1 MVTRVNMPKLGL
13 TMQRGQVLK
22 WFKNEGDKIEKDEPL
37 VEIETEKVVF
47 VVEARAAGILRKII
61 AKEGEVIGVGGLLGI
76 IADEDEE
83 ISQLIEDALRMEKV
97 ELPAPEPEI
106 RAEGRS
112 VSISEQIKASPR
124 AKKLAKER
132 GVDLILV
139 KGTGSMGQISEKDV
153 DVFLQSKIEKKKV
166 KETRPYIGVRKT
178 IGQRMSESLRV
189 SPQFTMTTDVDMDE
203 LVYVYKEIVPKIAAE
218 NGVNITY
225 TEMIAKI
232 VSEVLRRH
240 PLLNASL
247 DGDKILIYESI
258 NLGIAVASEQGLIVP
273 VILDTGTKA
282 LVEISR
288 DMKTLVEKVRSKT
301 LSLEDVTGGTFTI
314 SSLGMMDV
322 DTFTPIINPPESAI
336 LGIGKI
342 KERPI
347 ASDGNIIMKPVAQ
360 LSLTVDHRIVDGM
373 DASKFLQNLKR
384 AMEDP
389 YQSLGIWRFGQAR
402 AVWEDGMVV
411 RWQTRKF
418 KSFIDEPFELG
429 GTNQG
434 PNPVEEFMAAFA
446 SCFILMLKVAASA
459 RELLIDRIEASVQ
472 PDSIEN
478 ISHIHFDLLFHTQES
493 KETIEKLLTIAEK
506 LCPIHRV
513 IRKDIPID
521 FNLKVISPN
530 LVFSKNCGIAT
541 LKGKPSKAFF
551 H

>member
-22 WFKNEGDKIEKDEPL
+22 WFMNEGDKVEKDEPL

-83 ISQLIEDALRMEKV
+83 ISQLIEDALRMKKA

-106 RAEGRS
+106 RAEGKS
-112 VSISEQIKASPR
+112 LSISPHVKATPR
-124 AKKLAKER
+124 ARKLAKER
-132 GVDLILV
+132 GVDLTLV

-153 DVFLQSKIEKKKV
+153 EAFLQSKIEKKKV
-166 KETRPYIGVRKT
+166 RETRPYIGVRKT

-189 SPQFTMTTDVDMDE
+189 SPQFTMTTDVDMNE
-203 LVYVYKEIVPKIAAE
+203 LVCVYKEMVPILAAE

-232 VSEVLRRH
+232 VSEVLKRH

-258 NLGIAVASEQGLIVP
+258 NLGIAVAAEQGLIVP
-273 VILDTGTKA
+273 VLLDTGNKS
-282 LVEISR
+282 LIEISR
-288 DMKTLVEKVRSKT
+288 EMKTLVEKVRSKT
-301 LSLEDVTGGTFTI
+301 LILEDVTGGTFTL
-314 SSLGMMDV
+314 SSLGMFDV

-342 KERPI
+342 KEKPI
-347 ASDGNIIMKPVAQ
+347 ASDGNILTKPLAQ
-360 LSLTVDHRIVDGM
+360 LSLTVDHRIMDGM
-373 DASKFLQNLKR
+373 QASKFLQDLKR
-384 AMEDP
+384 VMEDP
-389 YQSLGIWRFGQAR
+389 YQSLGIWKFGLAK
-402 AVWEDGMVV
+402 AVSEDGMVV

-418 KSFIDEPFELG
+418 KSVIDEPFELG
-429 GTNQG
+429 GTNKG
-434 PNPVEEFMAAFA
+434 PNPVEAFMGAFA

-459 RELLIDRIEASVQ
+459 RGLLIDRIEASVK

-478 ISHIHFDLLFHTQES
+478 INQIAFDLTFYTKES
-493 KETIEKLLTIAEK
+493 KETLEKLLAIAEK
-506 LCPIHRV
+506 LCPIHKV
-513 IRKDIPID
+513 IRKDIQVD
-521 FNLKVISPN
+521 FSLT
-530 LVFSKNCGIAT
+530 IASE
-541 LKGKPSKAFF
+541 K
-551 H
+551 

>member
-13 TMQRGQVLK
+13 TMTQGQVLR
-22 WFKNEGDKIEKDEPL
+22 WFKKEGDKVEKDESL
-37 VEIETEKVVF
+37 LEIETDKVVF
-47 VVEARAAGILRKII
+47 VVEARASGILRKII
-61 AKEGEVIGVGGLLGI
+61 AREGDVITVGGLIGI
-76 IADEDEE
+76 IADEGDE
-83 ISQLIEDALRMEKV
+83 ISQIIQDALRTKEA

-106 RAEGRS
+106 HAEARPIATS
-112 VSISEQIKASPR
+112 QHVMATPR
-124 AKKLAKER
+124 AKRLAKER
-132 GVDLILV
+132 GVDLTLV
-139 KGTGSMGQISEKDV
+139 KGTGSMGQISEKDAEA
-153 DVFLQSKIEKKKV
+153 FLQTKIEKKRV
-166 KETRPYIGVRKT
+166 RETRPYIGVRKT

-189 SPQFTMTTDVDMDE
+189 SPQFTMTTDVNMDE
-203 LVYVYKEIVPKIAAE
+203 FVYVYKEMVPKLAAE
-218 NGVNITY
+218 NGVSITY

-232 VSEVLRRH
+232 VSEVLKKH
-240 PLLNASL
+240 PLLNAAL
-247 DGDKILIYESI
+247 DEDKILIYESI
-258 NLGIAVASEQGLIVP
+258 NLGIAVAAEQGLIVP
-273 VILDTGTKA
+273 VLSDTGTKS

-314 SSLGMMDV
+314 SSLGMVDV

-342 KERPI
+342 KEKPMV
-347 ASDGNIIMKPVAQ
+347 SNGNILTKPLGQ

-434 PNPVEEFMAAFA
+434 PNPVEAFMAALA

-459 RELLIDRIEASVQ
+459 RGLLIDRIEASVQ

-478 ISHIHFDLLFHTQES
+478 INHIDFDLLFHTQES

-506 LCPIHRV
+506 LCPVHRV

-530 LVFSKNCGIAT
+530 
-541 LKGKPSKAFF
+541 
-551 H
+551 